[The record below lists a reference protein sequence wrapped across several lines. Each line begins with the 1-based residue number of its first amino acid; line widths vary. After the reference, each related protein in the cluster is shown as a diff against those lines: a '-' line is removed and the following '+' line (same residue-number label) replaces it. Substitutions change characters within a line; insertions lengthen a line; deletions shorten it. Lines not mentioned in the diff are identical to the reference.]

1 MNTCYNV
8 VRYMDTSLA
17 AYRLVSAACN
27 LRTARHYLKSWFC
40 FLSQTCTW
48 CLEIAFVWEVGTFVF
63 CVCPP
68 SGYQT

>member
-1 MNTCYNV
+1 
-8 VRYMDTSLA
+8 MDTSVA

-27 LRTARHYLKSWFC
+27 LLVLYGKWRTACRHYLKSWFC
-40 FLSQTCTW
+40 FLSQTCIW